1 MNVRDYHLPLSCPW
15 CVFTLYVMEQG
26 SMRPSKYH
34 IVAPWTCSPAGGEAR
49 KQRGIVLFLLYSML
63 LVKCCSIPVFQPPLQ
78 YFSFSCLDSYIL
90 MYPAWKGVYVGSWR
104 LKGHSIEYHSHVYK
118 LLSTLEEFGLRPA
131 EHFTDIFKI
140 NCYFYVRHVDSCP
153 SLLRLVLNSVGSF
166 TP

>member
-1 MNVRDYHLPLSCPW
+1 
-15 CVFTLYVMEQG
+15 
-26 SMRPSKYH
+26 MRPSKYH

-63 LVKCCSIPVFQPPLQ
+63 LVKCCSISVFQPPLQ